1 MVYTT
6 VAHCGNDHQEW
17 LKNMD
22 FFKEEFDLLDTR
34 LLEIAGKNNTHEVMP
49 EIEHFQNQF
58 IIQRNNINKL
68 KHQVRDHNIKVA
80 ADVQQHNGK
89 IEQAQVEEHD
99 LILEEFTV
107 LEKNITELRHEFNRF
122 LSKWM

>member
-6 VAHCGNDHQEW
+6 VASCGNDHQEW
-17 LKNMD
+17 LKIMD
-22 FFKEEFDLLDTR
+22 FFKEEFDLLDIR

-58 IIQRNNINKL
+58 IIQRNNINKF
-68 KHQVRDHNIKVA
+68 KHQIREHSSKVA

-89 IEQAQVEEHD
+89 IEQAQVAEHD
-99 LILEEFTV
+99 VIQEEFTV
-107 LEKNITELRHEFNRF
+107 FEKNITELRHEFNRF